1 MHRTALVIAL
11 LAALTAPAL
20 AQKATIE
27 AQNAK
32 WTELFGKGDFDGL
45 GQLYTADAV
54 AFPPGSPMVKG
65 RAAIVAMMKNLAG
78 QAGTPKL
85 TTIDVKRVGPSAI
98 REIGTF
104 SFMTKDASPKEMTG
118 KYLVLWER
126 VGKEWKLA
134 ADIWN
139 DGK

>member
-1 MHRTALVIAL
+1 MRRTGLMIVL
-11 LAALTAPAL
+11 LTALTAPAL
-20 AQKATIE
+20 AQQAQIE
-27 AQNAK
+27 AANAK
-32 WTELFGKGDFDGL
+32 WTALFDQGDFDGL
-45 GQLYTADAV
+45 GRLYTPDAI